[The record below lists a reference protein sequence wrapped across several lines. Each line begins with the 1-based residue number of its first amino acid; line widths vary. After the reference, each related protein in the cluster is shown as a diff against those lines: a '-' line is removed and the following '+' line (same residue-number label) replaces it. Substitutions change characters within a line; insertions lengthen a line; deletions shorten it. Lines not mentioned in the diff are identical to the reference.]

1 MHTCCSAP
9 GWVRVLVDSDDGAYA
24 QLGKGPRAGDRRGC
38 PWTAMTCVTCPG
50 RGSEG
55 RCPRLAG
62 SSGEDAR
69 HARASSTLQVPVINL
84 KILLEE
90 RASV

>member
-24 QLGKGPRAGDRRGC
+24 QLRKGLRAGDRC
-38 PWTAMTCVTCPG
+38 PWMAMTCVTYPG
-50 RGSEG
+50 RPSGGS
-55 RCPRLAG
+55 CPRLAG

-69 HARASSTLQVPVINL
+69 RARASSTLQVPVINL